1 MTRKYAVICP
11 YCKEKFFRED
21 TEFVQYKNRYYH
33 KKCYDIINQDN
44 IEKEKLE
51 DTIKKLFNIEALSPL
66 IKKQIKNYHEDSEYN
81 YTYSGMR
88 KTLEY
93 FFHIKNGDVS
103 KAHGIGIIP
112 YVYKEAEEYYYNLFL
127 IEEKNK
133 NKEIDNYNIINMT
146 ISAPQR
152 KPIKIVKEIK
162 MEEDE

>member
-1 MTRKYAVICP
+1 M
-11 YCKEKFFRED
+11 
-21 TEFVQYKNRYYH
+21 
-33 KKCYDIINQDN
+33 
-44 IEKEKLE
+44 
-51 DTIKKLFNIEALSPL
+51 FNIETLSPL
-66 IKKQIKNYHEDSEYN
+66 IKKQIKNYHEDSDYN

-93 FFHIKNGDVS
+93 FFHIKNGDIS

-112 YVYKEAEEYYYNLFL
+112 YVYREAEEYYYNLFL

-146 ISAPQR
+146 ISVPQR

-162 MEEDE
+162 MEEDK